1 MSSPGRSGRRV
12 QERVE
17 GLADHGAWCHAVSDG
32 AVVELGVA
40 ASLSH
45 VCRPCST
52 MDGVSRHT
60 PSAWA
65 MGASMSKICG
75 WLGGLRGMPVKFSSA
90 PSPGLHMCP
99 CRGGKGAEEGRV
111 QPRGKHVKIRKAF
124 ARPQVRPEGE
134 RPLDQSRSPDPGH
147 QRPHPASCCGI
158 CTGEQPLT
166 ASAASGGRGGVSV
179 RAPHNRD
186 PDDALIGT
194 TENNTSLGTVSAGE
208 VFLIVSKTTALVTTT
223 GVTVS

>member
-1 MSSPGRSGRRV
+1 MGVRECNSEGGCEGSGKILRTADVRARVVLLSRSGCRV
-12 QERVE
+12 QERIE

-75 WLGGLRGMPVKFSSA
+75 WLGGLRGMPVKSSSA

-111 QPRGKHVKIRKAF
+111 QPRAGTSRSARPLREHRYARKASGLSTSL
-124 ARPQVRPEGE
+124 ARLIRATSVHTRQAVVASARES
-134 RPLDQSRSPDPGH
+134 SRSLH
-147 QRPHPASCCGI
+147 QRPPADGGCRCGH
-158 CTGEQPLT
+158 LT
-166 ASAASGGRGGVSV
+166 
-179 RAPHNRD
+179 
-186 PDDALIGT
+186 IGIPT
-194 TENNTSLGTVSAGE
+194 TL
-208 VFLIVSKTTALVTTT
+208 
-223 GVTVS
+223 